1 MSNDTPR
8 ADPPSPFEGSGCRR
22 DVKTVRLVAR
32 ALKERWP
39 IPASLRS
46 TLLKRMAKLANDP
59 NASPR
64 EVNTAMK
71 IVLEASR
78 VNLEAIAVE
87 LQCQRQGTPWPDLG
101 EPEIR
106 IPFVDAR
113 YRPNG
118 KGGTDEDR
126 DVDEDTG

>member
-1 MSNDTPR
+1 
-8 ADPPSPFEGSGCRR
+8 
-22 DVKTVRLVAR
+22 
-32 ALKERWP
+32 
-39 IPASLRS
+39 
-46 TLLKRMAKLANDP
+46 MAKLANDP

-87 LQCQRQGTPWPDLG
+87 LQCQRQGTPWPDPG

-113 YRPNG
+113 YRPSG
-118 KGGTDEDR
+118 EGGTDEDQ
-126 DVDEDTG
+126 DDEDTG